1 MLVSAAEMLK
11 KAKEGHYAVG
21 QFNINNLEWTKS
33 VLLTAQEMAK
43 DHRALTQGLPKCK
56 TSADKYTPEF
66 ALICKNRSQM
76 KKQVTKALS
85 NKKTDVILALRKGSG
100 IDVKDVCNEIHEQ
113 DSSRRLISYSQAV
126 KGSYILI
133 QLEQGK

>member
-1 MLVSAAEMLK
+1 
-11 KAKEGHYAVG
+11 
-21 QFNINNLEWTKS
+21 
-33 VLLTAQEMAK
+33 
-43 DHRALTQGLPKCK
+43 
-56 TSADKYTPEF
+56 
-66 ALICKNRSQM
+66 M

-100 IDVKDVCNEIHEQ
+100 IDAKDVCNEIYAQ
-113 DSSRRLISYSQAV
+113 DSSRRSISYSQTV